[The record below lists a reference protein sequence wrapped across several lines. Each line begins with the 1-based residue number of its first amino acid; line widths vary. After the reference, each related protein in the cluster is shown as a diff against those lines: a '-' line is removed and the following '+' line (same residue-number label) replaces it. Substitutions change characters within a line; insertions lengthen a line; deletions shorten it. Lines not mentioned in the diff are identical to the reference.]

1 MVGNLLLNAIR
12 HTPADGTV
20 LVDGRRDGADRR
32 LGGHGRVR
40 RHPPDD
46 LERVFDVAWRAAART
61 PGRATGGGLG
71 LAIVRGLV
79 EAHRGTV
86 SVSNHGPGCRFLVRL
101 PA

>member
-1 MVGNLLLNAIR
+1 M
-12 HTPADGTV
+12 
-20 LVDGRRDGADRR
+20 
-32 LGGHGRVR
+32 
-40 RHPPDD
+40 
-46 LERVFDVAWRAAART
+46 FDVAVARQLS
-61 PGRATGGGLG
+61 PGPRRPVPTGAGLG